1 MEQAVT
7 VSRNENATV
16 STGSGLAWA
25 VGFFF
30 AFRLFIMILSVW
42 VLGTDPQTGVA
53 ICLVLN
59 FAMLG
64 LVVFSGFRA
73 LLEACTPT
81 SCRTHCVGKLPAA
94 VALAP
99 FGHRIGSGIVPAP
112 NARPELVAA
121 NASAVPLT
129 CCIK

>member
-1 MEQAVT
+1 MGGQVPRGAMEQAVT
-7 VSRNENATV
+7 VSRNENAAV

-42 VLGTDPQTGVA
+42 ILGTDPQTGVA

-64 LVVFSGFRA
+64 LVVFSGFGGGRRGEAPIMRMAPVPWA
-73 LLEACTPT
+73 LLFLGFSGCSLFCSGTA
-81 SCRTHCVGKLPAA
+81 SLAA
-94 VALAP
+94 A
-99 FGHRIGSGIVPAP
+99 
-112 NARPELVAA
+112 
-121 NASAVPLT
+121 T
-129 CCIK
+129 